1 MANFRV
7 VLDFETDDE
16 ITLGMIIRGLEYND
30 VTIRNAMFS
39 ELPNIVGD
47 CAVAYKIVEARETT
61 VKRVPDELL
70 DMKIEIPMF
79 SVRARNCLKAVDIET
94 VRDLVRLKKSD
105 FDSYRT
111 FGRKTLD
118 ELDMFLES
126 HGLHWGME
134 V

>member
-1 MANFRV
+1 MTNFRV
-7 VLDFETDDE
+7 VLDFEADDE

-39 ELPNIVGD
+39 EHPNIVGD

-94 VRDLVRLKKSD
+94 VRDLVRHKKSD
-105 FDSYRT
+105 FDSYRN
-111 FGRKTLD
+111 FGHKTLD